1 MRRKTGKEKRTNR
14 LPQELLAELSLREIK
29 EEDILFT
36 AKLDMN
42 RKAEFCPGYLIFTK
56 ERFLVCESEAVPG
69 EVIFFKGTENILAP
83 EPSVV
88 REWSLTEYEFK
99 KLAFVRVE
107 RNVMG
112 GTLVVSEK
120 VPGFDY
126 EAARKEEG
134 KPPKLPEGEAET
146 AAAFS
151 GKCMGKA
158 VKAERLGNDLISGK
172 EPDREMLSEQE
183 EETYCPKCGTMYPD
197 PERKICPKCM
207 NTKNIFLRVLK
218 YLKPHWPKI
227 CIMFL
232 CYILTACL
240 NLVWPYLNGTVLYD
254 KVLSKNSAFLKV
266 LGLPAGKYA
275 LALGL
280 VALAM
285 VLTKLMTQAVG
296 ILQGALTARI
306 APDMVKDLKNDV
318 FSAMGKLSVGFF
330 TGKQTG
336 SLMTRVM
343 YDADEVQGLFLDGM
357 PYFITNVFS
366 ILAMAVIMFRMNVLL
381 AVVSLVGMPVVFIV
395 SWCMLPRLW
404 HRYGKQHRA
413 ARSLNARVNDN
424 LNGARV
430 VKAFGQEK
438 SETERFVKTN
448 ERVKNADLEVVRY
461 DNAFWGMYTAAENL
475 ASLMVT
481 VISAYLIIVK
491 GDFELGVL
499 MTFSGYV
506 TQLTGPMDFFSHFF
520 RWFTNTM
527 NCAERMFEI
536 MDAIPEIAE
545 KEHPVHLDRVK
556 GDIEMKHVTFGY
568 EKNKPV
574 LKDVSLHAESGKM
587 LGIVGR
593 SGAGKTTIVSLIS
606 RLYDPWEGSITL
618 DGVDLRDLD
627 FATLHGNVAMVS
639 QETYIFRGTIAE
651 NIAYA
656 KKDATRAEIMRAAVL
671 ASAHDFICKLP
682 DGYDTMVGNGKRDLS
697 GGERQRISIA
707 RAVLCNP
714 KILILDEATAAVDT
728 ETEIAIQESINM
740 LVAGRTTISIA
751 HRLSTLRDASRLV
764 VIDDGKVT
772 EEGTHDELIEK
783 KGTYYKLKELQT
795 KALALKGLD

>member
-1 MRRKTGKEKRTNR
+1 MPKKTAFTKNEPKK
-14 LPQELLAELSLREIK
+14 LPEEILSELSLRGIPEEEILYSARLDRNLEGEFAPGFIVLTK
-29 EEDILFT
+29 EELHVF
-36 AKLDMN
+36 
-42 RKAEFCPGYLIFTK
+42 
-56 ERFLVCESEAVPG
+56 ESEQLPG
-69 EVIFFKGTENILAP
+69 EVICFKGTENMLG
-83 EPSVV
+83 
-88 REWSLTEYEFK
+88 RTGKRTWSRKSCLLSDMALLK
-99 KLAFVRVE
+99 VE

-112 GTLVVSEK
+112 GLLVRSER
-120 VPGFDY
+120 VPGVDY
-126 EAARKEEG
+126 GA
-134 KPPKLPEGEAET
+134 LPENARRDGTLPLGESYPV
-146 AAAFS
+146 AAFS
-151 GKCMGKA
+151 GKCTGGL
-158 VKAERLGNDLISGK
+158 VTLERIVNDLLSGRTPGP
-172 EPDREMLSEQE
+172 ELLNDREKEV
-183 EETYCPKCGTMYPD
+183 YCPKCGTMYPD
-197 PERKICPKCM
+197 PERKLCPKCM
-207 NTKNIFLRVLK
+207 NTKNIFFRILR
-218 YLKPHWPKI
+218 YLKPHRGKLV
-227 CIMFL
+227 IMFL
-232 CYILTACL
+232 CYIATAVL

-254 KVLSKNSAFLKV
+254 RVLSKNDAFLA
-266 LGLPAGKYA
+266 LYHIPAGRYA

-285 VLTKLMTQAVG
+285 IVTKLLTQAVG
-296 ILQGALTARI
+296 MLQGVLTARI
-306 APDMVKDLKNDV
+306 APDLVKELKNDV
-318 FSAMGKLSVGFF
+318 FTAMGRLSVGFF

-343 YDADEVQGLFLDGM
+343 YDADEVQGLFIDGL

-366 ILAMAVIMFRMNVLL
+366 IIAMAVIMFRLNVLL
-381 AVVSLVGMPVVFIV
+381 AVVSLVGMPVVFAI
-395 SWCMLPRLW
+395 SWFMLPRLW

-413 ARSLNARVNDN
+413 NRSLNARINDN

-438 SETERFVKTN
+438 NETERFVTTN
-448 ERVKNADLEVVRY
+448 TRVRTADLEVVKY
-461 DNAFWGMYTAAENL
+461 DNAFWGIYTAAENL
-475 ASLMVT
+475 AALLVT

-491 GDFELGVL
+491 REFNIGLM

-527 NCAERMFEI
+527 NSAQRMFEI
-536 MDAIPEIAE
+536 MDAVPEIAE
-545 KEHPVHLDRVK
+545 KENAVHLDRVR

-574 LKDVSLHAESGKM
+574 LKDVSLRAEPGKM

-606 RLYDPWEGSITL
+606 RLYDPQEGSVTL
-618 DGVDLRDLD
+618 DGVDLKNLD

-656 KKDATRAEIMRAAVL
+656 KKDATREEIMRAARL
-671 ASAHDFICKLP
+671 ASAHEFILRLP
-682 DGYDTMVGNGKRDLS
+682 DGYDTLVGNGRRSLS

-707 RAVLCNP
+707 RAILLNP

-728 ETEIAIQESINM
+728 ETEIAIQRSINM
-740 LVAGRTTISIA
+740 LVKGRTTISIA

-764 VIDDGKVT
+764 VIDDGRVT
-772 EEGTHDELIEK
+772 EEGTHEELLRK
-783 KGTYYKLKELQT
+783 KGTYYKLAELQT